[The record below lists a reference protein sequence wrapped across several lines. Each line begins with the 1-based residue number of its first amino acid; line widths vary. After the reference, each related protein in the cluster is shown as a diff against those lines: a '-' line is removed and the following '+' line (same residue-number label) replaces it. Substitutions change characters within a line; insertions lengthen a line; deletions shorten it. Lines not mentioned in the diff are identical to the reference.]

1 MELQYPHLFA
11 PLQIGN
17 VYIKNR
23 IFAAPTGMMSLT
35 PQGHLTDDN
44 MAYYGRKAAGGAA
57 VVTLGESIVDSATGR
72 SHDRQVAMDD
82 PHVLPSLSRT
92 VDAINRGGAI
102 ANIEL
107 SHGGMYAGLASIGGT
122 HMEGKGLA
130 YGPSDLIM
138 PTGTLV
144 HEMPQD
150 MIYQIV
156 ESWGK
161 AAGVAKKAGF
171 GIVMVHAAH
180 GWLFNQFLSPKYNH
194 RKDEFGG
201 SLENRA
207 RFLMLSLDRI
217 RQSLGRNFPI
227 ELRLNGDDFLEG
239 GMHIEEYKELAVML
253 EDKVDLFHISCGSH
267 DDEGL
272 FVRTHPSMFLPHG
285 CNVYLAAE
293 IKKVVKKPVA
303 CVGALDD
310 PAQCE
315 EIIASGQAD
324 IVEIARGLIADPDFP
339 KKAYAGKKEDI
350 TPCLRCFVC
359 LGGNTERNHIRCTV
373 NPIIGNELFNQ
384 CLPAPAERQKKILVV
399 GGGPGGMEAA
409 VTAAKR
415 GHLVTLCEA
424 SDSLGGAI
432 KHAEFVDFKADLY
445 EFLKSLKRQTEISGA
460 EICLNTK
467 VTRQIVLEEK
477 PDVLVIAIGADPF
490 LPPIPGIDDSK
501 VIQAPEAEEHPEK
514 LGNRIVILGG
524 GLVGCEAAINLKKL
538 GKQVSIVEM
547 QSGLALEVNEFHRM
561 ALEQQLKGIPAYL
574 NTSASCVDSSGLSC
588 VGPNKEKIQLEADQI
603 ICAAGLRPRRAEVNE
618 LINLTPEYFVVG
630 DCKTPR
636 QITQAMFEA
645 YYAMRDI

>member
-1 MELQYPHLFA
+1 MQLQYPHLFA
-11 PLQIGN
+11 PLQVGN
-17 VYIKNR
+17 LYIKNR

-57 VVTLGESIVDSATGR
+57 VVTLGESIVDTATGR

-82 PHVLPSLSRT
+82 PHILPCLSRT

-107 SHGGMYAGLASIGGT
+107 SHGGMYAGLSSIGGT
-122 HMEGKGLA
+122 DTASKGKA
-130 YGPSDLIM
+130 YGASDLTM
-138 PTGTLV
+138 PTGEQV

-150 MIYQIV
+150 MIYRIV

-161 AAGVAKKAGF
+161 AAGVAKQAGF
-171 GIVMVHAAH
+171 GLVMVHAAH
-180 GWLFNQFLSPKYNH
+180 GWLFNQFLSPRYNH

-207 RFLMLSLDRI
+207 RFLMLALDAVRKRI
-217 RQSLGRNFPI
+217 GRNFPI
-227 ELRLNGDDFLEG
+227 ELRLNGDDFVEG
-239 GMHIEEYKELAVML
+239 GMHLEEYKELALML

-339 KKAYAGKKEDI
+339 KKAYAGKKEEI

-373 NPIIGNELFNQ
+373 NPVIGHELFNQ
-384 CLPAPAERQKKILVV
+384 CLPAPAVRRKKVLIA
-399 GGGPGGMEAA
+399 GGGPAGMEAA
-409 VTAAKR
+409 VTAAAR
-415 GHLVTLCEA
+415 GHQVILCEA
-424 SDSLGGAI
+424 SDALGGAI
-432 KHAEFVDFKADLY
+432 RHAAFVDFKADLNAY
-445 EFLKSLKRQTEISGA
+445 LECMKRRAMNCGA
-460 EICLNTK
+460 ELRLNTT
-467 VTRQIVLEEK
+467 VTKELVLQEN
-477 PDVLVIAIGADPF
+477 PDVLVIAIGAVPF
-490 LPPIPGIDDSK
+490 LPPIPGIDSPK
-501 VIQAPEAEEHPEK
+501 VLQAPQAEEHPET
-514 LGNRIVILGG
+514 LGQRIVVLGG
-524 GLVGCEAAINLKKL
+524 GLVGCEVAINLRNM
-538 GKQVSIVEM
+538 GKQVCIVEM
-547 QSGLALEVNEFHRM
+547 MDGLAKEVNEFHRM
-561 ALEQQLKGIPAYL
+561 ALEQQLKDIPAYL
-574 NTSASCVDSSGLSC
+574 NTAACAVTETGLRC
-588 VGPNKEKIQLEADQI
+588 KGPDGQEMELPADQI
-603 ICAAGLRPRRAEVNE
+603 ICAAGLRPRRDETNE
-618 LINLTPEYFVVG
+618 LVNLTPEYFVVG
-630 DCKTPR
+630 DCKAPR
-636 QITQAMFEA
+636 QITQAMSEA